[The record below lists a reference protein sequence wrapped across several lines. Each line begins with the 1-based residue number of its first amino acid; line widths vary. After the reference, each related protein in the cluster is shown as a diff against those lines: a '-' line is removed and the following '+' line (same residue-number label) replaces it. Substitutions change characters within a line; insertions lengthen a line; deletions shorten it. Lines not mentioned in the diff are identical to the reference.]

1 MKKNIILLTFFL
13 ATAFQGFAQDTL
25 TGVVNRVAAPYFEQ
39 NVCDSRF
46 AIIAEGETY
55 YVMVD
60 NYWPNPYLEELV
72 VHYDTI
78 PVGNEIEVVGNILEM
93 EDGSGDAFRTID
105 ISKNLSSNHRQ
116 ILGFFGYGNIAYP
129 GPDIVSAARFYHYNG
144 MDGYYIT
151 INGELQTE
159 IPFSINGRTLV
170 EDKRYLFIGSNE
182 TLTNYYGNTYN
193 VFELA
198 DALPYDVEDYSVN
211 GILTKENDLCLSSP
225 CDETHYLSLFNGEEY
240 RYLTNKRKL
249 QNNYINDAVF
259 MEGDSV
265 IVGGFEFIF
274 HDIFGESFKAFE
286 FIQIQSYVEHQ
297 LIGGVGS
304 APIPYI
310 GSGPP
315 VPGLVMAF
323 YSNSIDYYLR
333 NPNDGDGFY
342 GSYVVGNDTIQ
353 VTMQQLKAT
362 LVAGVF
368 IHNYLYPCYTAYINN
383 VEFEEHEET
392 LECTLAVASNPF
404 YYGNSLAV
412 TTVNNDT
419 YFLKPYIYTNTPP
432 DYITIGDKTVSV
444 GDSFTASGMVSF
456 WYHNNEILEKVIDIT
471 EISNVTGL
479 ADEALTGIQINH
491 TNSNDIIQ
499 IVSKQP
505 MKAVSVCDYTGRILF
520 IKHFDSKQATI
531 DLKCFKGLAII
542 QIIFENGHTASGK
555 VVIQ

>member
-1 MKKNIILLTFFL
+1 MKKNLTLIILLTMVFK
-13 ATAFQGFAQDTL
+13 GFAQDTI
-25 TGVVNRVAAPYFEQ
+25 TGVVSRVAAPYFEQ

-46 AIIAEGETY
+46 AIMAEGETY

-60 NYWPNPYLEELV
+60 DYWPNPYLEELV
-72 VHYDTI
+72 IHYDTI
-78 PVGNEIEVVGNILEM
+78 PVGNEIEVVGTIMEM
-93 EDGSGDAFRTID
+93 EDGNGSSFKTVDV
-105 ISKNLSSNHRQ
+105 SKNINSSYEQ
-116 ILGFFGYGNIAYP
+116 IFGFFGYSEISF
-129 GPDIVSAARFYHYNG
+129 PDPDPISTASFFHYNG
-144 MDGYYIT
+144 LDCYYIS

-159 IPFSINGRTLV
+159 SPLIINGRTLV
-170 EDKRYLFIGSNE
+170 EDKRYLFIGYDS
-182 TLTNYYGNTYN
+182 TWIDYDGNAFN
-193 VFELA
+193 VFELI
-198 DALPYDVEDYSVN
+198 DALPYDKEDLIVH
-211 GILTKENDLCLSSP
+211 GTLTKENDLCLSLP
-225 CDETHYLSLFNGEEY
+225 YDETHFLSLFDGEEH

-265 IVGGFEFIF
+265 MVGGFEFIC
-274 HDIFGESFKAFE
+274 HDIFGAPFKACE
-286 FIQIQSYVEHQ
+286 FIQVQSYVEHL

-315 VPGLVMAF
+315 VPGVVMAF
-323 YSNSIDYYLR
+323 YSNSINYYLR

-392 LECTLAVASNPF
+392 LECTLVVASNPF
-404 YYGNSLAV
+404 YYGNTLAI

-419 YFLKPYIYTNTPP
+419 CFLKPYIYTNTPP

-479 ADEALTGIQINH
+479 ADEASTDIQIYH
-491 TNSNDIIQ
+491 TTANGIIQ
-499 IVSKQP
+499 IVSKEP
-505 MKAVSVCDYTGRILF
+505 MKTTSICDYTGHTLL
-520 IKHFDSKQATI
+520 IKHFDSKQVTI
-531 DLKCFKGLAII
+531 DLKIFKGLAII
-542 QIIFENGHTASGK
+542 QVVFENGRTASRK
-555 VVIQ
+555 VVL

>member
-1 MKKNIILLTFFL
+1 MKKTFAILTLLL
-13 ATAFQGFAQDTL
+13 AIVFHGFAQDTI

-46 AIIAEGETY
+46 ALISEGETF

-72 VHYDTI
+72 IHYDTI
-78 PVGNEIEVVGNILEM
+78 PVGNEIEVVGTIKEM
-93 EDGSGDAFRTID
+93 EDGNGEVFQTVD

-116 ILGFFGYGNIAYP
+116 ILGFFGYGDITYP
-129 GPDIVSAARFYHYNG
+129 GPDTVSAARFYHYNG
-144 MDGYYIT
+144 MDSYYIT
-151 INGELQTE
+151 INGKLQIE

-170 EDKRYLFIGSNE
+170 EHKRYLFIGSNE
-182 TLTNYYGNTYN
+182 TVTNYNGSTYN
-193 VFELA
+193 VFELVA
-198 DALPYDVEDYSVN
+198 ALPYDVEDYCVN

-240 RYLTNKRKL
+240 HYLTNKRKL
-249 QNNYINDAVF
+249 QNNFINDAVF

-265 IVGGFEFIF
+265 MVGGFEFIF
-274 HDIFGESFKAFE
+274 HNIFGEPFKAFE
-286 FIQIQSYVEHQ
+286 FIQIQSYVEHL

-310 GSGPP
+310 GVGPP
-315 VPGLVMAF
+315 VPGVVMAF

-333 NPNDGDGFY
+333 NPNDGDGFF
-342 GSYVVGNDTIQ
+342 GSYIVGNDTIQ

-392 LECTLAVASNPF
+392 LECTLVVASNPF
-404 YYGNSLAV
+404 YYGNTLAV

-419 YFLKPYIYTNTPP
+419 CFLKPYIYTNTPP
-432 DYITIGDKTVSV
+432 DYITIGDKTVTV

-479 ADEALTGIQINH
+479 ADEASTDIPIYH
-491 TNSNDIIQ
+491 TTANGIIQ
-499 IVSKQP
+499 IFSKEP
-505 MKAVSVCDYTGRILF
+505 MKTISICDYTGHTLL
-520 IKHFDSKQATI
+520 IKHFDSKQATM
-531 DLKCFKGLAII
+531 DFKSFKGLAII
-542 QIIFENGHTASGK
+542 QIVFENGQTASRK